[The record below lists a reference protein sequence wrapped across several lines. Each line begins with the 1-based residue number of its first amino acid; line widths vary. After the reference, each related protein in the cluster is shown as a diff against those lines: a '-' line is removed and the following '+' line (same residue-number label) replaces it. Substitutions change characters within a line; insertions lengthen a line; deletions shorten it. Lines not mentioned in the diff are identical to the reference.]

1 MKGPT
6 VPGRNTLLPSPTS
19 CSYLL
24 EAKHRQKPES
34 KEHRDV
40 GGLAPPRA
48 QSRGKKGVQT
58 DIINMLG
65 ILAPDLSPVW
75 DLVEKEYNL

>member
-6 VPGRNTLLPSPTS
+6 VSGRNTLLPSPTS
-19 CSYLL
+19 GSYLL

-40 GGLAPPRA
+40 GGLALPGHKAGER
-48 QSRGKKGVQT
+48 
-58 DIINMLG
+58 
-65 ILAPDLSPVW
+65 
-75 DLVEKEYNL
+75 KEFRRT